1 MFYSKQICFLIK
13 TKDTIILPIL
23 VREDINNVNYGLKD
37 EIHSTVNLT

>member
-23 VREDINNVNYGLKD
+23 VREDINNMNYGLKD